1 MTWPAL
7 FIIEKP
13 LRRRVFGSNSK
24 IWMFPSPGASLL
36 HLSSTIP
43 VDRIPAS
50 SSFCRIIKVPDT
62 SCTDS
67 DQNWQKVQ
75 VSCLGELDSHRGTE
89 LPEHS
94 ASYPCFIRPFVL
106 LGRLLVSYYSF
117 CDSLQNSWAWKH
129 ALFLISQFKICYP
142 LHMDLT
148 PCCQT
153 WVLCTRVISEI
164 ITLLIILFPVFLTM
178 CKGLICFSFWNY
190 YVLSRERYT
199 SDSVLIGETHFGW
212 GTLALTHWTG
222 ENTF

>member
-7 FIIEKP
+7 FIIEKS

-36 HLSSTIP
+36 HLSSPIP

-67 DQNWQKVQ
+67 DQDWQKVQ
-75 VSCLGELDSHRGTE
+75 VSCLGELSSHRGTE

-94 ASYPCFIRPFVL
+94 ASYLCFIRPFVL
-106 LGRLLVSYYSF
+106 LGRLLVSYCSF
-117 CDSLQNSWAWKH
+117 YDSLQNSWTGKH

-142 LHMDLT
+142 LH
-148 PCCQT
+148 P
-153 WVLCTRVISEI
+153 
-164 ITLLIILFPVFLTM
+164 LL
-178 CKGLICFSFWNY
+178 SN
-190 YVLSRERYT
+190 LS
-199 SDSVLIGETHFGW
+199 SLHKSNF
-212 GTLALTHWTG
+212 
-222 ENTF
+222 

>member
-7 FIIEKP
+7 FIIEKS
-13 LRRRVFGSNSK
+13 LWRRTFESNRK

-36 HLSSTIP
+36 HLSSLIP
-43 VDRIPAS
+43 VDKIPAS

-62 SCTDS
+62 SRTDS

-75 VSCLGELDSHRGTE
+75 VSSLGELDSHRGTE
-89 LPEHS
+89 LPKYS
-94 ASYPCFIRPFVL
+94 ASYLYLIRPFVL

-129 ALFLISQFKICYP
+129 ALLLISQFKICYP
-142 LHMDLT
+142 LHVDLT
-148 PCCQT
+148 SYCQS

-164 ITLLIILFPVFLTM
+164 ITLLIILVPVFLTV
-178 CKGLICFSFWNY
+178 CKGLICFSFGNY
-190 YVLSRERYT
+190 YVLSRERYS

-212 GTLALTHWTG
+212 GTLVLTHWTG
-222 ENTF
+222 KNMF

>member
-13 LRRRVFGSNSK
+13 LWRRVFGSNSK

-36 HLSSTIP
+36 QLSSPIP

-50 SSFCRIIKVPDT
+50 SSFCRIIQVPDT

-75 VSCLGELDSHRGTE
+75 VSCLGEVNSHRGTE
-89 LPEHS
+89 LPKHS

-106 LGRLLVSYYSF
+106 LGRLLVSCYS

-142 LHMDLT
+142 LHVDFI
-148 PCCQT
+148 PYCQT

-164 ITLLIILFPVFLTM
+164 ITLLIILFPVFLTV
-178 CKGLICFSFWNY
+178 CKGLIYFSFWNY
-190 YVLSRERYT
+190 YVLSRERYS
-199 SDSVLIGETHFGW
+199 SDSVLIGETLFGW
-212 GTLALTHWTG
+212 GMLASTHWTG
-222 ENTF
+222 ENMF